1 MPKPTF
7 FNLPPEKREQILQL
21 AMAEFAAND
30 YESASISR
38 IVAQAGI
45 AKGSFYQY
53 FEDKADL
60 YTYLL
65 DLLAAKKKEYFGF
78 DHPDL
83 HHVGVFAYLRWLAQN
98 GVSFE
103 LAYPELT
110 RIGYRALT
118 AGTIPPEFYQR
129 ARDRAQDFYRS
140 LVEFGKRQGDLAP
153 DLDVEVAAYIFDSVL
168 SNLGNYVMQHQL
180 IRNVGDVESS
190 RSIYAQ
196 SEMDGV
202 FSKIVNILESGMG
215 PVKPC
220 QTDLTLQQEEV

>member
-30 YESASISR
+30 YERASISR

-65 DLLAAKKKEYFGF
+65 DLLSSKKKEFLGL

-83 HHVGVFAYLRWLAQN
+83 HHVGIFAYLRWLAQN

-118 AGTIPPEFYQR
+118 AGTIPPEFYER
-129 ARDRAQDFYRS
+129 AHDMAQAYYRN
-140 LVEFGKRQGDLAP
+140 LVELGKSQGDLAP
-153 DLDVEVAAYIFDSVL
+153 DLDADVAAYIFDSVL
-168 SNLGNYVMQHQL
+168 SNLGNYLMQHNL
-180 IRNVGDVESS
+180 ARNVADIDSDQ
-190 RSIYAQ
+190 SIYAQ
-196 SEMDGV
+196 SEIDGV
-202 FSKIVNILESGMG
+202 LTKIVNILEFGMA
-215 PVKPC
+215 PAKTMQPNSNRP
-220 QTDLTLQQEEV
+220 QEEV